1 MAKGPSKWTCWC
13 LFIEARYNRARS
25 VIGAIQAV
33 WPSSQVFSWS
43 NERPPEYFTAPSV
56 SPPLISFK
64 VGKPRTP
71 FDLHRSRSCVQSTF
85 TTLTPSTLL
94 YSAASLSHV
103 GARRLQWPHHGA

>member
-1 MAKGPSKWTCWC
+1 MGDVPDHRFPGSTSVALIMAKGPSKWTCWC

-56 SPPLISFK
+56 SPPLISFN
-64 VGKPRTP
+64 VG
-71 FDLHRSRSCVQSTF
+71 
-85 TTLTPSTLL
+85 
-94 YSAASLSHV
+94 
-103 GARRLQWPHHGA
+103 